1 MNPSLRR
8 TSALRLVSKPLRSL
22 VGTPL
27 FGVMLLLLGMMPGSG
42 WASAPTGTEKPL
54 RIAFVHEHP
63 VSAGGW
69 SQSHD
74 KARQGLEALF
84 GKTISVTSLE
94 GIIPG
99 PDTERVLTRLARDRY
114 DMIFATS
121 FGHMN
126 AVMKVAQRF
135 PQTTFEHASGY
146 KQARNVGTYQIRAY
160 EGRYLAGMIAGAMTR
175 TNQIGYIGA
184 FQIPEVV
191 RDINA
196 FTLGV
201 RAVNPKANVRLIWI
215 NTWLDPSRER
225 EAAEL
230 LIAEKADVIT
240 HHTET
245 PAIAVAAETAG
256 IYVIGYQFDRSA
268 FAPKHHLLTVEHNWL
283 PIYRQKVQSR
293 LEGGWKSNLMWLGL
307 ADDATRLVSLSRDIP
322 PKVLE
327 DVESARQ
334 NIISGKLSI
343 FTGPLRDSDG
353 AVRVA
358 AGQTLG
364 DKDLSA
370 IEWIVEGVNVGR

>member
-1 MNPSLRR
+1 MSTKP
-8 TSALRLVSKPLRSL
+8 LRLV
-22 VGTPL
+22 VGALL
-27 FGVMLLLLGMMPGSG
+27 FGLGLVALNG
-42 WASAPTGTEKPL
+42 WSATPDKPL

-74 KARQGLEALF
+74 KGRQGLEQVF
-84 GKTISVTSLE
+84 GKAVSITSLE
-94 GIIPG
+94 GVVPG
-99 PDTERVLTRLARDRY
+99 PDTVRVLTRLARDKY

-126 AVMKVAQRF
+126 AVMKVAQQY
-135 PQTTFEHASGY
+135 PGVTFEHASGY

-201 RAVNPKANVRLIWI
+201 KAVNPAADVRLIWI
-215 NTWLDPSRER
+215 NTWLDPSREH

-245 PAIAVAAETAG
+245 PAIAVAAEAAG
-256 IYVIGYQFDRSA
+256 VWVIGYQFDRSA
-268 FAPKHHLLTVEHNWL
+268 FAPTRHLLTVEHNWL
-283 PIYRQKVQSR
+283 PIYQDKVQAKLQGR
-293 LEGGWKSNLMWLGL
+293 WQPNLRWLGL
-307 ADDATRLVSLSRDIP
+307 AQDATRLVSLSKSIP
-322 PKVLE
+322 E
-327 DVESARQ
+327 DVLKQVAAAKAK
-334 NIISGKLSI
+334 IISGQQLI
-343 FTGPLRDSDG
+343 FQGPLRDNSG
-353 AVRVA
+353 AQRVA
-358 AGQTLG
+358 AGASLNDQ
-364 DKDLSA
+364 DLST
-370 IEWIVEGVNVGR
+370 IEWLVEGVSTSR

>member
-1 MNPSLRR
+1 MKLKYWRSSLRGLLR
-8 TSALRLVSKPLRSL
+8 TLMVLTLSAVS
-22 VGTPL
+22 G
-27 FGVMLLLLGMMPGSG
+27 PG
-42 WASAPTGTEKPL
+42 WTAAAQPL

-74 KARQGLEALF
+74 KARKGLEEIF
-84 GKTISVTSLE
+84 GKSIMVTTLE
-94 GIIPG
+94 GVMPG
-99 PDTERVLTRLARDRY
+99 PDTVRVLTRLARDRY

-126 AVMKVAQRF
+126 AVMKVAQQF
-135 PQTTFEHASGY
+135 PGTTFEHASGY

-175 TNQIGYIGA
+175 TNQIGYVGA

-201 RAVNPKANVRLIWI
+201 RAVNPAANVRLIWI

-245 PAIAVAAETAG
+245 PAIAVAAEAAG
-256 IYVIGYQFDRSA
+256 VHVIGYQFDRSA

-283 PIYRQKVQSR
+283 PIYREKVQAR
-293 LEGGWKSNLMWLGL
+293 LEGRWKSNLVWLGL
-307 ADDATRLVSLSRDIP
+307 ANDATRLVSLSKAIP
-322 PKVLE
+322 AKVLD
-327 DVESARQ
+327 DVETARQ
-334 NIISGKLSI
+334 GIINGSLSI
-343 FTGPLRDSDG
+343 FAGPLRDNQN
-353 AVRVA
+353 VMRVA
-358 AGQTLG
+358 AGQTLN

-370 IEWIVEGVNVGR
+370 IEWIVEGVSNSR